1 MRAEFFFS
9 IFLFFLFLLVL
20 SAGCGYV
27 LHPQPV
33 DPFSSSQW
41 IAVKML
47 FALFIILTFFSFL
60 CDA

>member
-41 IAVKML
+41 IAV
-47 FALFIILTFFSFL
+47 TNVVRSFYHTNL
-60 CDA
+60 L